1 MPIDHATMVT
11 LSPGRTILALPI
23 GTTKSSS
30 FGTGPD
36 WP

>member
-1 MPIDHATMVT
+1 MPIDHATIVT
-11 LSPGRTILALPI
+11 CWPGRAIFALPI

-30 FGTGPD
+30 FGTGND